1 MPTARNDQDIQG
13 VVLDVTGNRAICRL
27 DLATLTRSRQQAEHG
42 RAAVA
47 SIGAHIKITVM
58 DRLVVGSL
66 SELKADRDNDK
77 AIIAEIEFMGEGPCG
92 PDGNLSAF
100 HRGVTLYPL
109 PGDSLR
115 LTSRDD
121 LEHIFSPHDVPHIHI
136 GTIYPTEDLIAP
148 ILFDRLMSRH
158 FAIVGSNGTGKSTL
172 VALML
177 NRIIAAAPQSHVIIL
192 DPHCEYASA
201 FGANAQVWDGSN
213 LQIPYWLM
221 NFEEHCEAFIT
232 SIGESRMIDVN
243 IMAKCLIKARSKNQ
257 HVGNLTKITADSPIS
272 YSVED
277 LIDALQEE
285 GSRLEKQA
293 DPHHYT
299 QLRLNIEQFF
309 ADPRFQFL
317 FKRSYWNNSMTQLL
331 GDLLRIPVAGKP
343 ISIIDLSGLPS
354 EIADLA
360 VSILARLI
368 FEFAVWSP
376 HEQRLPVLLICEE
389 AQRYLPNHETVTV
402 NSAQRQLE
410 RIAREGRK
418 YGVSLGLITQ
428 RPSEISETAL
438 SQCGTIIALRLN
450 NLRDQAQVKAILS
463 ESARSYLDII
473 SALQNQECII
483 SGEGVPVPMRVR
495 IDTLP
500 AELAPASY
508 DPAFSERW
516 NRGDEDSDI
525 LADTVRNWREGS

>member
-1 MPTARNDQDIQG
+1 MPTSGQDREIQG
-13 VVLDVTGNRAICRL
+13 VVLEVSGNGAICRL
-27 DLATLTRSRQQAEHG
+27 DLATLTRSRQQAEPG
-42 RAAVA
+42 RATAS
-47 SIGAHIKITVM
+47 SIGAHVKIIVM
-58 DRLVVGSL
+58 DRLVIASI
-66 SELKADRDNDK
+66 SELKADPANSQ
-77 AIIAEIEFMGEGPCG
+77 AIIVQVEFMGEGPCG

-100 HRGVTLYPL
+100 DRGVVRYPL
-109 PGDSLR
+109 PGDL
-115 LTSRDD
+115 LQATTGDD
-121 LEHIFSPHDVPHIHI
+121 LERIFSPHDVAHIPI
-136 GTIYPTEDLIAP
+136 GTIYPTEDLMAP
-148 ILFDRLMSRH
+148 ILYDRLMSRH
-158 FAIVGSNGTGKSTL
+158 FAIVGSNGTGKSSL
-172 VALML
+172 AALIL
-177 NRIIAAAPQSHVIIL
+177 NRIIADAPLSHVVIF

-201 FGANAQVWDGSN
+201 FGASAQIWDGRN

-221 NFEEHCEAFIT
+221 NLEEHCEAFIT

-257 HVGNLTKITADSPIS
+257 NVRDLTKITADSPIA

-277 LIDALQEE
+277 LIDALRDE
-285 GSRLEKQA
+285 GGRLEIQA
-293 DPHHYT
+293 EPHHYT
-299 QLRLNIEQFF
+299 KLRLNIEQFF
-309 ADPRFQFL
+309 GDPRFRFL
-317 FKRSYWNNSMTQLL
+317 FDRSYWNNSMTQLL

-343 ISIIDLSGLPS
+343 ISIIDLSALPS

-376 HEQRLPVLLICEE
+376 HEQRLPVLLLCEE
-389 AQRYLPNHETVTV
+389 AQRYLPNLETATV
-402 NSAQRQLE
+402 NSAQWQLE

-438 SQCGTIIALRLN
+438 SQCGTVIAMRLN

-463 ESARSYLDII
+463 ESAHSYVDVI

-500 AELAPASY
+500 AKLAPASA

-516 NRGDEDSDI
+516 NRGDQGPDI
-525 LADTVRNWREGS
+525 LAEIVRKWREGA